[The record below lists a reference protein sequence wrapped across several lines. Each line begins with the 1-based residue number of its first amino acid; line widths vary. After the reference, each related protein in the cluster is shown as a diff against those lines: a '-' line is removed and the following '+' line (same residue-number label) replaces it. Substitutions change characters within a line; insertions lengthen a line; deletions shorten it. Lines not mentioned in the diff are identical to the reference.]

1 MRYLLDTNILL
12 WYIDGD
18 KKLPAKIKDII
29 TSNENELFVSVAS
42 IWEIAI
48 KSSIGQL
55 ELRPDIHTFLNT
67 YVQNENYTILPI
79 EAEHAKHVA
88 TLPFHHRDP
97 FDRLIYAQSV
107 VENIEFLYTDV
118 VFKKYLKDNK

>member
-1 MRYLLDTNILL
+1 MKYLLDTNVLL

-18 KKLPAKIKDII
+18 KRLPAKIKHII
-29 TSNENELFVSVAS
+29 TSTENELFVSVAS

-55 ELRPDIHTFLNT
+55 ELRPDINTFLNT

-79 EAEHAKHVA
+79 EADHAKHVA

-97 FDRLIYAQSV
+97 FDRLIYAQKCNRKHRVS
-107 VENIEFLYTDV
+107 LH
-118 VFKKYLKDNK
+118 